1 MRHHAAALLLL
12 AVVACG
18 GGGGGGG
25 PKVALRY
32 HPPAGAVYHFGVEQ
46 HTTVSAESGPLARM
60 GRQQILMRLYFTQT
74 VKGPVNG
81 GTEVDVV
88 FETIT
93 MEIPGMP
100 SNIAGGAL
108 AGLQGMHGT
117 LVIDERGK
125 VIRSDFARAPS
136 VSPDM
141 AKRLAA
147 GVNAM
152 AFGFPEQ
159 RVGRGDSW
167 TFTSELP
174 LDQVPGITASTTEV
188 ARTTLTVRELRVEG
202 SDTSVV
208 LDIKTE
214 FPSQPI
220 HLASAEQSGT
230 LKLEGGTAGH
240 QVFSISRGAIVD
252 GTVKGTMKI
261 NFSGSGLGSAGMT
274 MHTET
279 ENSIVLLPN
288 Q

>member
-1 MRHHAAALLLL
+1 MSWRISGRCWVPVWSRKQGCCASTTRCRPSTQFPTSPIDMRHHAAALLLL

-25 PKVALRY
+25 PKVARRSCPQEGS
-32 HPPAGAVYHFGVEQ
+32 HYHFGVEQ

-60 GRQQILMRLYFTQT
+60 GQQQILMRLYFTQT

-125 VIRSDFARAPS
+125 VIRSDFAKAPS

-167 TFTSELP
+167 TFTSELL
-174 LDQVPGITASTTEV
+174 LDHVTGITASTTAV
-188 ARTTLTVRELRVEG
+188 ASTTLTVRDRRVAG
-202 SDTSVV
+202 AGISVG
-208 LDIKTE
+208 LDI
-214 FPSQPI
+214 I
-220 HLASAEQSGT
+220 SAF
-230 LKLEGGTAGH
+230 A
-240 QVFSISRGAIVD
+240 
-252 GTVKGTMKI
+252 
-261 NFSGSGLGSAGMT
+261 
-274 MHTET
+274 
-279 ENSIVLLPN
+279 
-288 Q
+288 